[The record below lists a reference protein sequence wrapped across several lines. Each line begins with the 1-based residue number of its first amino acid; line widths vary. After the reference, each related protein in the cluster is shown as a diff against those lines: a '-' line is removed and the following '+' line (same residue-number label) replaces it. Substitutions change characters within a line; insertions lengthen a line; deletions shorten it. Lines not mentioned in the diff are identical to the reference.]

1 LSWKYPGSA
10 SEYAGMIIRLLSMA
24 SRGLLGKPDRDGG
37 QTSKLIA
44 IVCVAV
50 VVVLI
55 VFRIV
60 WPDAA
65 RAFFNGLRL
74 MRHIP

>member
-1 LSWKYPGSA
+1 
-10 SEYAGMIIRLLSMA
+10 MIFRLLSMA
-24 SRGLLGKPDRDGG
+24 IQGLLGKQDRDGS
-37 QTSKLIA
+37 QASKIIA
-44 IVCVAV
+44 IVCVAAV
-50 VVVLI
+50 VGLV

>member
-1 LSWKYPGSA
+1 
-10 SEYAGMIIRLLSMA
+10 MIIRLLSMA
-24 SRGLLGKPDRDGG
+24 MQGLWGKPDRGG
-37 QTSKLIA
+37 SQTSQLIA

-50 VVVLI
+50 VVGLV